1 MKGTLLVLRVFFFFH
16 DRWKGLRDDLLFLL
30 EEELCD
36 VNLCAL
42 HCELRNTEQ
51 LLISLGMFAYDC
63 GSLKDCNYALSEY
76 GPDSMKGRDR
86 ILVKTKPGQESAV
99 ERHNFQVISFSG
111 TQFSICFKE
120 LTDDQ

>member
-1 MKGTLLVLRVFFFFH
+1 M
-16 DRWKGLRDDLLFLL
+16 
-30 EEELCD
+30 
-36 VNLCAL
+36 NLCAL

-63 GSLKDCNYALSEY
+63 GSLKDSEY

>member
-1 MKGTLLVLRVFFFFH
+1 M
-16 DRWKGLRDDLLFLL
+16 
-30 EEELCD
+30 CS
-36 VNLCAL
+36 AL

-63 GSLKDCNYALSEY
+63 GSLKDCNYFLSGY

-86 ILVKTKPGQESAV
+86 IVVKTKPGQESAI
-99 ERHNFQVISFSG
+99 ERHNFQVISFSD

>member
-1 MKGTLLVLRVFFFFH
+1 M
-16 DRWKGLRDDLLFLL
+16 LFLL

-76 GPDSMKGRDR
+76 GPDNMKGERQDCGQD
-86 ILVKTKPGQESAV
+86 KTTAGK
-99 ERHNFQVISFSG
+99 
-111 TQFSICFKE
+111 CY
-120 LTDDQ
+120 

>member
-1 MKGTLLVLRVFFFFH
+1 M
-16 DRWKGLRDDLLFLL
+16 
-30 EEELCD
+30 
-36 VNLCAL
+36 NLCAL

-111 TQFSICFKE
+111 TQSSICFKE

>member
-1 MKGTLLVLRVFFFFH
+1 M
-16 DRWKGLRDDLLFLL
+16 
-30 EEELCD
+30 
-36 VNLCAL
+36 NLCAL

-51 LLISLGMFAYDC
+51 LLILLGMFAYDC

-76 GPDSMKGRDR
+76 GPGSMKWRDR
-86 ILVKTKPGQESAV
+86 IMVKTKPGQESAI
-99 ERHNFQVISFSG
+99 EGHNVQVISFSS